1 MNPVFIIDEVDKLTK
16 SSMGADP
23 YYSLLEI
30 LNPEENMN
38 FTDHYLDIKVD
49 FSKVIFIL
57 TANDVLQMLEP
68 LKNRLE
74 MIEIPAYIEEEK
86 LEIGKKYII
95 PKVIKEHGLNPNLLI
110 YNDQTIKAII
120 KNWCYNESGVRELK
134 RSFEMICRKFA
145 VELI

>member
-1 MNPVFIIDEVDKLTK
+1 
-16 SSMGADP
+16 MGADP

-120 KNWCYNESGVRELK
+120 KSNCCYYYYL
-134 RSFEMICRKFA
+134 SFSFYYH
-145 VELI
+145 